1 MAWFKRLALLL
12 LVVALLLLG
21 LWFSAENTAR
31 VAVVLLGFPM
41 PDVAQGVLLLVVLLL
56 GAVLGFVMSVLPLL
70 RLTNRNM
77 SLARKL
83 KRRDLELERMRK
95 APLVDKPSA

>member
-41 PDVAQGVLLLVVLLL
+41 PEVAQGVLLLAVLLL
-56 GAVLGFVMSVLPLL
+56 GAMVGFVASVLPLL

-83 KRRDLELERMRK
+83 KRRDLELERLRK
-95 APLVDKPSA
+95 APLVDNSGV